1 MMIRKTM
8 TFIKHYDD
16 KYDDILVDDDDND
29 DDASLG

>member
-8 TFIKHYDD
+8 TIIKHYDD
-16 KYDDILVDDDDND
+16 KYDDVLVDVDDD